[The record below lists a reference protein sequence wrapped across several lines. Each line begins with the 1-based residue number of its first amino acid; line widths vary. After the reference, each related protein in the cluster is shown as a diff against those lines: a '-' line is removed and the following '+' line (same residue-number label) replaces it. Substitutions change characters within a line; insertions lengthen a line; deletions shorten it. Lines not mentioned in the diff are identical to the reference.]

1 MRRKSAS
8 QLNGFRRGTLQQMV
22 HVCYNGMSE
31 NESQNML
38 DNVVAMTDLSEDE
51 GSPRHGMT
59 GDNAQTEIFQAY
71 QAYQVGLDLIQV
83 KLQRVQE
90 ENSSG
95 SENLPDQL
103 GATSTFHWGRRQ
115 IQNFGWRSTMEEVR
129 MQWMTT
135 KTVREMQAVEEVV
148 ENCSELT

>member
-1 MRRKSAS
+1 
-8 QLNGFRRGTLQQMV
+8 MV

-103 GATSTFHWGRRQ
+103 DATSTFHWGRRQ

-135 KTVREMQAVEEVV
+135 KTVREMQAVEKVV